1 MSRERFPT
9 NLGPA
14 LLLALFTATVT
25 GVWDYNNKDV
35 QHTTILML
43 VAFGAMVSSLSFPKW
58 WVISSLLVAIGV
70 PITHI
75 TLQNLGLPA
84 GHESPILESCGVTKP
99 SLAGGFICR
108 VFGKCQNKIRKYRQQ

>member
-43 VAFGAMVSSLSFPKW
+43 VAFGSMVSSLSFPKW
-58 WVISSLLVAIGV
+58 WVVSSLLVAIGV
-70 PITHI
+70 PSAHI

-84 GHESPILESCGVTKP
+84 GHESPILESFLVTLP
-99 SLAGGFICR
+99 SLAGGFFGR
-108 VFGKCQNKIRKYRQQ
+108 VMRNELNQVRK

>member
-1 MSRERFPT
+1 M
-9 NLGPA
+9 
-14 LLLALFTATVT
+14 T

-58 WVISSLLVAIGV
+58 WVVSSLLVAIGV

-84 GHESPILESCGVTKP
+84 GHVARQAHRPEQGQGRPLFE
-99 SLAGGFICR
+99 AGEEQVEGE
-108 VFGKCQNKIRKYRQQ
+108 G

>member
-25 GVWDYNNKDV
+25 GVWDYNNKDD

-58 WVISSLLVAIGV
+58 WVVSSLLVAIGV
-70 PITHI
+70 PIDLDKRGLRIGHI
-75 TLQNLGLPA
+75 
-84 GHESPILESCGVTKP
+84 VTWDELSDEGTDRGDP
-99 SLAGGFICR
+99 VGARCA
-108 VFGKCQNKIRKYRQQ
+108 VVA